1 MKLPLGLIK
10 PVLPLVQPDYRILW
24 SYKFFIHGVMH
35 QVKIA
40 SETTTLVECDQL
52 VSHSFRLQDF
62 LIINFSGKNQYLRFF
77 LHGVSHQGK
86 VAAET
91 ITFGWLWS
99 FVSLNQ
105 SERTILWSATSLE
118 RTSWYVWFLT

>member
-1 MKLPLGLIK
+1 
-10 PVLPLVQPDYRILW
+10 
-24 SYKFFIHGVMH
+24 MH

-91 ITFGWLWS
+91 ITFGWL
-99 FVSLNQ
+99 
-105 SERTILWSATSLE
+105 
-118 RTSWYVWFLT
+118 

>member
-77 LHGVSHQGK
+77 LHGVSHQGHLGLLLLVGWSQLSLSSSE
-86 VAAET
+86 VARL
-91 ITFGWLWS
+91 FDHQYLCKKS
-99 FVSLNQ
+99 SD
-105 SERTILWSATSLE
+105 ILFFAW
-118 RTSWYVWFLT
+118 R